1 MKELV
6 ANINAQTGGVVQ
18 ASVNEEGKLV
28 LANTTGATIFVQDM
42 GATANEYDGGSGFFG
57 DSDFS
62 EYDPGQIRHH
72 GFVNLTSLDG
82 SPIRIERG
90 NLGLSSPGTE
100 DDLAALGFQETI
112 AVTSDNIVTDAY
124 TVIGKEMTDVTT
136 AWGKGDLTINGME
149 IFDQDIATNS
159 VTGRLNA
166 INNFSKDTG
175 VVASGYFE
183 KIFNLS
189 GSHAGTDGSDFKSGD
204 LIKINGTTASYGQ
217 SLDALVNNINAITSK
232 TGVTAEKIGQNLK
245 LSGTG
250 FPGGVNISLSDSTG
264 GSSATNTSISSLLT
278 GNHKPRLR
286 LDSIDNKPISIEL
299 GDTNTI
305 LEHGLIEANVGAS
318 DFDVNEPTMGVG
330 GGSSMSGLT
339 VGTQTMA
346 RDALDILDKAIDRV
360 NSIRGNLG
368 ATRNRLNYTL
378 DNLSSVSN
386 KTEAARG
393 RILDADFAEE
403 TSKLTRTSILGQAA
417 TSMLAQANQTKQNIL
432 VLFRGFG

>member
-1 MKELV
+1 M
-6 ANINAQTGGVVQ
+6 
-18 ASVNEEGKLV
+18 
-28 LANTTGATIFVQDM
+28 
-42 GATANEYDGGSGFFG
+42 
-57 DSDFS
+57 
-62 EYDPGQIRHH
+62 
-72 GFVNLTSLDG
+72 
-82 SPIRIERG
+82 
-90 NLGLSSPGTE
+90 
-100 DDLAALGFQETI
+100 
-112 AVTSDNIVTDAY
+112 
-124 TVIGKEMTDVTT
+124 
-136 AWGKGDLTINGME
+136 
-149 IFDQDIATNS
+149 
-159 VTGRLNA
+159 
-166 INNFSKDTG
+166 
-175 VVASGYFE
+175 
-183 KIFNLS
+183 
-189 GSHAGTDGSDFKSGD
+189 
-204 LIKINGTTASYGQ
+204 
-217 SLDALVNNINAITSK
+217 
-232 TGVTAEKIGQNLK
+232 
-245 LSGTG
+245 
-250 FPGGVNISLSDSTG
+250 
-264 GSSATNTSISSLLT
+264 LT

-339 VGTQTMA
+339 VRTQTMA
-346 RDALDILDKAIDRV
+346 RDALGILDKAIDRV

>member
-1 MKELV
+1 
-6 ANINAQTGGVVQ
+6 
-18 ASVNEEGKLV
+18 
-28 LANTTGATIFVQDM
+28 
-42 GATANEYDGGSGFFG
+42 
-57 DSDFS
+57 
-62 EYDPGQIRHH
+62 
-72 GFVNLTSLDG
+72 
-82 SPIRIERG
+82 
-90 NLGLSSPGTE
+90 
-100 DDLAALGFQETI
+100 
-112 AVTSDNIVTDAY
+112 
-124 TVIGKEMTDVTT
+124 MTDVTT
-136 AWGKGDLTINGME
+136 AWGKGDLTINGLE
-149 IFDQDIATNS
+149 IFDEGIATNS
-159 VTGRLNA
+159 VTGRINA

-175 VVASGYFE
+175 VVASSYFE

-286 LDSIDNKPISIEL
+286 LDSIDNKPISINI
-299 GDTNTI
+299 GSNAFTQQGNSI
-305 LEHGLIEANVGAS
+305 KHGLMEANVGAA
-318 DFDVNEPTMGVG
+318 DYDTNEPTMGIG
-330 GGSSMSGLT
+330 GGSSISGLT

-346 RDALDILDKAIDRV
+346 RDALGILDQAIDRV

-368 ATRNRLNYTL
+368 AIRNRLNYTL

-393 RILDADFAEE
+393 RILDADFAKE
-403 TSKLTRTSILGQAA
+403 TSKLTKTSILGQAA

>member
-189 GSHAGTDGSDFKSGD
+189 GSHAGTDGSDFKSDD

-346 RDALDILDKAIDRV
+346 RDALGILDKAIDRV

-368 ATRNRLNYTL
+368 AIRNRLNYTL